1 MQIPVPD
8 LRRVADAL
16 DEVRGGTVSDVA
28 IRPDLRQL
36 RLALGDRGILVIG
49 AGVDADGRGRLE
61 VDVVHPADDAGR
73 QLEVPFDGG
82 VAGGRGGPA

>member
-1 MQIPVPD
+1 MPIPMPD

-16 DEVRGGTVSDVA
+16 DEVRGATVSEIA

-49 AGVDADGRGRLE
+49 AGVDEEGRGRLE
-61 VDVVHPADDAGR
+61 VDVVHPVDDAGR
-73 QLEVPFDGG
+73 QLEVPFEGG
-82 VAGGRGGPA
+82 VAPGRGGRA